1 MRGVEPDPRKNR
13 RRIVPRRCSGRRY
26 AHQLFCIGFEPPQ
39 KSRVAQFRLR
49 RLLQR
54 RRQSV
59 ELARQR
65 GGVRN
70 AVCSEWFKRR
80 SCFLIDPERAQ

>member
-26 AHQLFCIGFEPPQ
+26 AHQLFCIGFEPSQ
-39 KSRVAQFRLR
+39 ESRVARFWLR
-49 RLLQR
+49 RLLQC

-65 GGVRN
+65 CSARN
-70 AVCSEWFKRR
+70 AVCSEWLKGRGR
-80 SCFLIDPERAQ
+80 LLIDTERAQ